1 MQEERSYKI
10 KRLRKTGEKKE
21 VIDSNGEIIQPGS
34 RILKGYWGDWLV
46 FGGRIPGFTLKLKIR
61 IIPSGSKIRL
71 INPLMTPDNNWED
84 KKTSVHIKWGDGQY
98 DKIYKKKINSGRFNR
113 DSDVLLEHTY
123 TANVG
128 DELWLE
134 ITSIEPL
141 VPYGCEIVEMLGRF
155 PYDRYDLNMDR
166 DGHYCGLFG
175 VDQYVEDYPELNKLY
190 GAGRTITKVSSDLLW
205 NWRNIRNMDRMFEG
219 WGIVDIPQRFFR
231 WDTELHP
238 DPNPE
243 GVYSRH
249 LTIAE
254 TCESYYRTFADCPN
268 LVTCVYGLVATVQSV
283 ALTYEEMF
291 IDCVKLTNVVNI
303 TENHKL
309 VNASKMYKNCKSL
322 VEVEYWYNDD
332 YGDLMGLLS
341 GPMPAL
347 ETIESIFEGCS
358 SLNRINWDYF
368 CRKAGNLINA
378 KAAFRGTAFTEV
390 AFNMREMTKLGSI
403 EYMYADMEHLTNVV
417 NSFSYETAS
426 EYAYWRHHIEDYGE
440 KKLNISHLFEN
451 SGDRTQGIYI
461 PVNFFQTASTTNQT
475 LLQRFPDITPNYS
488 QQQDRSAKLQ
498 LKATHIFY
506 RARIDR
512 YSSYSHQINPI
523 NDIFNGVFNTNS
535 IWGNIYNLYDVSYAF
550 SEAEL
555 VHNKNGTK
563 LDRWIFGNDGGIGKI
578 DFCFCG
584 FKTKFIEIEM
594 FNGYIGSSVLSARG
608 LFKNT
613 EIDYRFS
620 PFAFFDTL
628 PQSKDSSYGAFQFC
642 TDYSEMFMNVKYKYP
657 DFPVDHIVTFRKN
670 QALHDYDII
679 INMTDMFTGS
689 NMKSYRPISPLSDRD
704 VSYDFTRF
712 NSNPMPAPK
721 EWIVNGFHD
730 VSNWIP
736 NRTTNPLIY
745 WVCIP
750 KDFKTFTF
758 DNGYIPKNID
768 WGDGS
773 TTPSNSHTYERFG
786 VYKITIIDDVFGNP
800 DTISRRKVF
809 KIDGEFPYNSTPY
822 FDYTQVEATR
832 LQELGP
838 NVLCFVKKT
847 NISNMM
853 GYVDPMNF
861 RYGNNGELVEGLISV
876 DIAPPHNLIL
886 DFSADFVLIDKTVDL
901 MMAIDMLP
909 LFIGKETSVELTTGI
924 TRTGEQMIYSSNMLS
939 EPNLLY
945 FPQSFYQMNQLNHSN
960 YDSFVDVLTNQR
972 IANANYL
979 TPNHFAKCNLI
990 HSLPSVTSYVD
1001 YENGIKYRLHP
1012 GVNKTNFNK
1021 VEYINPGNYK
1031 TFISTTSSSD
1041 LGFEIRNIRDER
1053 KKKYEV
1059 EPISFELENIP
1070 DDDIVLF
1077 RLDSLK
1083 YGSKKFR
1090 DRPLGEVKVQVLL
1103 FDEDEDEDNPERTIT
1118 FDGSVIPNIGRI
1130 KSKDG
1135 KAILRVWSNHAL
1147 WPSCCESIVGIYGV
1161 ITNKEGDY
1169 WIDYDDFRFSRL
1181 SPIES
1186 EYAKNGLAPNVKHV
1200 SEDLLWGLQEFGQ
1213 SFICLFMNTPIE
1225 EIPMGLL
1232 NNFCGISINSMFEN
1246 CKKIR
1251 VIPDYLIKKNCTRG
1265 NKISAHSMFEGC
1277 TNVEY
1282 VFKPFASTV
1291 NCADVND
1298 MFKGCR
1304 TYAFR
1309 GKTDI
1314 ESEILKTVSLTMEST
1329 TYKYRNSSSL
1339 SATGIQSMSIPDNSS
1354 IPVLDHEN
1362 DTIMCVG
1369 LSSPDIAKVATFLP
1383 SCNLNIELYKDNPY
1397 MLFRAQTLVWSNTEY
1412 FDEKLYS
1419 GDSFHVTSNDL
1430 FKMMH
1435 AMHSLILMN
1444 FHQCDNFTLM
1454 EPNQTPIHTTLFNN
1468 RQLMKFAHSL
1478 SGALFT
1484 YSPNLF
1490 LLHQDQ
1496 MRYGTG
1502 LLYNVAFDKIPYIEY
1517 VPATHLPDKLGRP
1530 IYIGGG
1536 KDATRYRPRV
1546 LDRML
1551 RYRND
1556 FASFI
1561 ETFYKTT
1568 GDLTCPKFTNHVM
1581 LDVRKAFAQTNTY
1594 VASDT
1599 FVDVDKTSSIFR
1611 YGTQSTF
1618 GIFSHNTSVDSDCRI
1633 FHIWSKV
1640 SDYSTGYEFEGTTK
1654 FIHPPKDMFSELTNL
1669 TTLYYTFYK
1678 SNVRSLPDCN
1688 PRIKNYDHFAA
1699 SSKLSTIPE
1708 HWFKY
1713 NGTETLDIRY
1723 AFDDCKG
1730 LIVTDKLIDPTVT
1743 VPVLKYSSLRNAWSI
1758 IGDDPEIFA
1767 GVNTKLD
1774 GTDKSLVK
1782 VIPEEDM
1789 FKQTIDVH
1797 DPRWTLSVKA
1807 LGMETIGHE
1816 PVQDDNLFMVIWG
1829 DGSSP
1834 SVVSYRDIEWE
1845 DYSHKYDAAGR
1856 YQVLILSTQWCCF
1869 VNSPQELSSKY
1880 TTYSID
1886 GMFQNTTC
1894 EALAKA
1900 KLTSMFGHTVEVL
1913 YPTLF
1918 DKCSDI
1924 ATVKDFPDMFF
1935 EFKKLKTLPDTI
1947 LNKMVSL
1954 ESLHRFIMT
1963 TGITSIPV
1971 KIFSKNMKL
1980 KDLTSAFERL
1990 QMPSVPAD
1998 LFVNN
2003 PELEILV
2010 KTFCDNFVITEY
2022 PRNLFRN
2029 NPNLKDLRWL
2039 FALNTNCTMDDS
2051 YNDVFAV
2058 CTKVKDMNASF
2069 NRWKIKSLPSNLINR
2084 MTSLTNVFGM
2094 FANYTSWADENVD
2107 GTFDQELFDTYKSFS
2122 NNDSEFTIP
2131 SGFLPKS
2138 VINANCMFF
2147 FRIKLKAYP
2156 ADIFTGNTVLN
2167 SARWMFMNTGITR
2180 VHSNTFHTMSGE
2192 TLDIRKWLYKDK
2204 RLGKKFYSHYI
2215 PRFINPAIN
2224 VKTVYTDS
2232 SLLGAFG
2239 TMTEAELF
2247 AGINTNPTNI
2257 HSLYVQEF
2265 EPATFKLKMNGD
2277 GTFITMKP
2285 ITGGPVTFT
2294 DLTYIQWGD
2303 GTENLYEENMHSSQI
2318 QNTIKHIYKTPGTYT
2333 ITVGAKYCLVP
2344 IVDTMPEAYQVE
2356 SVVFP
2361 EDINQV
2367 KSVSIGGEYGV
2378 GHLEINRDKMY
2389 TERESAE
2396 VEMSLVPRPY
2406 YVGETYTVD
2415 VTVDLEG
2422 LDIGETTTLEVNVVR
2437 DASDPFER
2445 LEIGG
2450 VLGFM
2455 EGITTFPKI
2464 STIPELQYQKW
2475 IGEENFFDYNKHIT
2489 SLDSSF
2495 MNIPF
2500 EIRFA
2505 DKVFWALTNLVS
2517 ASKTFWNAKFVFE
2530 PGWAPDFN
2538 NCKKLV
2544 NIESMFRGGINE
2556 NTYTDPDHS
2565 QQDASDVPHIPV
2577 GTPRVRGIWNVNQN
2591 NYQPF
2596 RSLST
2601 IEDMSYICY
2610 QTTIGYALLTN
2621 FTKLTN
2627 LSYAYSRCRVLS
2639 WLPADYFRTLSLNK
2653 TSDNISMSG
2662 VFVDTNKLIQPVPS
2676 SDVKTL
2682 LDLELTART
2691 NIDVSSMFSGSG
2703 ISGDEMIN
2711 ILNNCSMISNPA
2723 VGSKYTLTGI
2733 FSWKGSLSG
2742 FDASAL
2748 KLNINYGEL
2757 SGSLD
2762 MQNMFSYDRQSSE
2775 TQWDRGKTG
2784 MINVKPGSI
2793 RLTANAYSKVKVNNM
2808 FDHCYASADVSDA
2821 HKVFVVE
2828 GDDANFTKAK
2838 KLADDSALNTLTVMT
2853 TTVVPK

>member
-21 VIDSNGEIIQPGS
+21 VIDINGEIIQPGS

-190 GAGRTITKVSSDLLW
+190 GAGRTITKVSSDLLD
-205 NWRNIRNMDRMFEG
+205 NWRNIGNMNRMFEG
-219 WGIVDIPQRFFR
+219 WGLIEIPDYFFK
-231 WDTELHP
+231 WYNEIHP
-238 DPNPE
+238 DPNPAGDYE
-243 GVYSRH
+243 YHNAIVD
-249 LTIAE
+249 
-254 TCESYYRTFADCPN
+254 TCTSYYRTFADCVD
-268 LVTCVYGLVATVQSV
+268 LTECGATILASSQSKVKVT
-283 ALTYEEMF
+283 EEMF
-291 IDCVKLTNVVNI
+291 DGCVKLKNVVGLSRCESI
-303 TENHKL
+303 K
-309 VNASKMYKNCKSL
+309 NASKMYRNCKSL
-322 VEVEYWYNDD
+322 VVVRGEFLGEK
-332 YGDLMGLLS
+332 LES
-341 GPMPAL
+341 L
-347 ETIESIFEGCS
+347 ETIESIFDGCS
-358 SLNRINWDYF
+358 SLRTINWDRF
-368 CRKAGNLINA
+368 CAKAVNLINA

-390 AFNMREMTKLGSI
+390 AFNMREMIRLGSI
-403 EYMYADMEHLTNVV
+403 EYMYADMIYLREAR
-417 NSFSYETAS
+417 NSASDNTAIK
-426 EYAYWRHHIEDYGE
+426 YAYWRHSHPDTLEYAQ
-440 KKLNISHLFEN
+440 KKLKISHLFEN
-451 SGDRTQGIYI
+451 SGDRTLGVHIEYQ
-461 PVNFFQTASTTNQT
+461 FFQTISNTKTN
-475 LLQRFPDITPNYS
+475 FSKKYPDETIDA
-488 QQQDRSAKLQ
+488 QKQMEWGEKLY
-498 LKATHIFY
+498 LESTHIF
-506 RARIDR
+506 AGAFIDK
-512 YSSYSHQINPI
+512 YANISSNSIGGPMYN
-523 NDIFNGVFNTNS
+523 IFNGVFGTYNNNNNNN
-535 IWGNIYNLYDVSYAF
+535 GYNLSHLFDGATFVNHKDFMSFEWIAANCWRIWYMDYAY
-550 SEAEL
+550 ANIKCRIGHVNTTEL
-555 VHNKNGTK
+555 
-563 LDRWIFGNDGGIGKI
+563 FGYSTGLIRSMK
-578 DFCFCG
+578 
-584 FKTKFIEIEM
+584 
-594 FNGYIGSSVLSARG
+594 G
-608 LFKNT
+608 LFKNDI
-613 EIDYRFS
+613 IDYRFNAYN
-620 PFAFFDTL
+620 PW
-628 PQSKDSSYGAFQFC
+628 YGTVQDGINTHFTTQDAC
-642 TDYSEMFMNVKYKYP
+642 YDYSEMFMGVTYKHS
-657 DFPVDHIVTFRKN
+657 DFPIDFIVSTQKRNINDK
-670 QALHDYDII
+670 QVV
-679 INMTDMFTGS
+679 INMRNMFAGS
-689 NMKSYRPISPLSDRD
+689 NIKCYRPIHPASSRELE
-704 VSYDFTRF
+704 YDCAGLIE
-712 NSNPMPAPK
+712 SSPAPK
-721 EWIVNGFHD
+721 EWMLNGFHD
-730 VSNWIP
+730 VSDWTPKRIVNPFIMWIEC
-736 NRTTNPLIY
+736 N
-745 WVCIP
+745 
-750 KDFKTFTF
+750 KSHQSFAFGGD
-758 DNGYIPKNID
+758 GSYIPKRVD

-773 TTPSNSHTYERFG
+773 TTREAQHLYTKPG
-786 VYKITIIDDVFGNP
+786 VYKITVIDDVFREP
-800 DTISRRKVF
+800 DAESRKMIF
-809 KIDGEFPYNSTPY
+809 KLDGELPYGSSMSI
-822 FDYTQVEATR
+822 DYNQWQYQSR
-832 LQELGP
+832 LQEVGP
-838 NVLCFVKKT
+838 NVGCLADKLIIT
-847 NISNMM
+847 NCY

-861 RYGNNGELVEGLISV
+861 RYGSNTGLKYGVTNVNIGDPSN
-876 DIAPPHNLIL
+876 IEFN
-886 DFSADFVLIDKTVDL
+886 FSADFVLVDKSINMEITIEPHALHVGDQTYVDL
-901 MMAIDMLP
+901 NL
-909 LFIGKETSVELTTGI
+909 GTTRQFDLGHHI
-924 TRTGEQMIYSSNMLS
+924 NVTRS
-939 EPNLLY
+939 NLLF
-945 FPQSFYQMNQLNHSN
+945 FPQSYLVMKENQDYNNTTLNYN
-960 YDSFVDVLTNQR
+960 YRNYSYSY
-972 IANANYL
+972 INYL
-979 TPNHFAKCNLI
+979 SNKHFSNLKKTDNLPTYSDYFTDENERYRAYRIHPTLRKSNLPKVTWFNPNTCGSYFT
-990 HSLPSVTSYVD
+990 SPSSEEELGLNDVI
-1001 YENGIKYRLHP
+1001 NGDSDIRDIRRPKITR
-1012 GVNKTNFNK
+1012 
-1021 VEYINPGNYK
+1021 EYI
-1031 TFISTTSSSD
+1031 D
-1041 LGFEIRNIRDER
+1041 
-1053 KKKYEV
+1053 
-1059 EPISFELENIP
+1059 FELENIG
-1070 DDDIVLF
+1070 DENITLF
-1077 RLDSLK
+1077 RLDSLPNSGGK
-1083 YGSKKFR
+1083 SK
-1090 DRPLGEVKVQVLL
+1090 DRPLGKVKVQIFL
-1103 FDEDEDEDNPERTIT
+1103 FDEDEDEPNPERTIE
-1118 FDGSVIPNIGRI
+1118 FDTNDLTIGNII
-1130 KSKDG
+1130 SKD
-1135 KAILRVWSNHAL
+1135 KRAVLRVWSDHAL
-1147 WPSCCESIVGIYGV
+1147 WPSCRDRIVGIYG
-1161 ITNKEGDY
+1161 IIGNKEGDM
-1169 WIDYDDFRFSRL
+1169 WLHHYDFHFGTDN
-1181 SPIES
+1181 PQ
-1186 EYAKNGLAPNVKHV
+1186 YPGLAPNLRHV
-1200 SEDLLWGLQEFGQ
+1200 SEDVLWGLQSTSQVFSG
-1213 SFICLFMNTPIE
+1213 LFANTQLE
-1225 EIPMGLL
+1225 EIPVNLL
-1232 NNFCGISINSMFEN
+1232 NHYYGSTINAMFAN
-1246 CKKIR
+1246 CKNLK
-1251 VIPDYLIKKNCTRG
+1251 VVPDYLIKRCNLSTKLINC
-1265 NKISAHSMFEGC
+1265 SLMFDGC
-1277 TNVEY
+1277 TGIEY
-1282 VFKPFASTV
+1282 VFKPFAY
-1291 NCADVND
+1291 DVGNVRSFA
-1298 MFKGCR
+1298 MFNQCK

-1309 GKTDI
+1309 GMTAKQID
-1314 ESEILKTVSLTMEST
+1314 EQILHTVSYVILDHERLLKNWTV
-1329 TYKYRNSSSL
+1329 
-1339 SATGIQSMSIPDNSS
+1339 TGIQPMSIPPESKV
-1354 IPVLDHEN
+1354 PVLDLNN
-1362 DTIMCVG
+1362 DTIMCYG
-1369 LSSPDIAKVATFLP
+1369 NSHPDIAKVASFIP
-1383 SCNLNIELYKDNPY
+1383 YMNLRLSLYKDNPK
-1397 MLFRAQTLVWSNTEY
+1397 MLFRVQSLRYNGKVHY
-1412 FDEKLYS
+1412 DEDPKEQFNLTPDQFES
-1419 GDSFHVTSNDL
+1419 MLRS
-1430 FKMMH
+1430 
-1435 AMHSLILMN
+1435 MHSLDYVRGNADIIPKFLARGAV
-1444 FHQCDNFTLM
+1444 
-1454 EPNQTPIHTTLFNN
+1454 PNHNMLFSNTK
-1468 RQLMKFAHSL
+1468 LYKFVY
-1478 SGALFT
+1478 GFI
-1484 YSPNLF
+1484 YSKFDYTPNL
-1490 LLHQDQ
+1490 LLLRQDQ
-1496 MRYGTG
+1496 MRSGEG
-1502 LLYNVAFDKIPYIEY
+1502 LFDLTEFDRIPYTEP
-1517 VPATHLPDKLGRP
+1517 VPATHLPDRLGRP
-1530 IYIGGG
+1530 VYIGGASTAI
-1536 KDATRYRPRV
+1536 KYRSRNLDRV
-1546 LDRML
+1546 LRTRNHWININDML
-1551 RYRND
+1551 RGSTGLLVCPVFKKHVVNRLAHVAAYTDAYVDDNTFIDRD
-1556 FASFI
+1556 RSVKLSKVTTI
-1561 ETFYKTT
+1561 ETYGAFLSNRTITT
-1568 GDLTCPKFTNHVM
+1568 
-1581 LDVRKAFAQTNTY
+1581 
-1594 VASDT
+1594 
-1599 FVDVDKTSSIFR
+1599 
-1611 YGTQSTF
+1611 
-1618 GIFSHNTSVDSDCRI
+1618 DCRI
-1633 FHIWSKV
+1633 FHIWEDAS
-1640 SDYSTGYEFEGTTK
+1640 STGWEFAQTTK
-1654 FIHPPKDMFSELTNL
+1654 FLNPPKDMMSKLNKIRNL
-1669 TTLYYTFYK
+1669 NHTFYE
-1678 SNVRSLPDCN
+1678 SNIRYLPDCN
-1688 PRIKNYDHFAA
+1688 PLISQYPYFAA

-1730 LIVTDKLIDPTVT
+1730 LIVTDELIDPTVT

-1900 KLTSMFGHTVEVL
+1900 KLSNMFGYVVEVL

-1971 KIFSKNMKL
+1971 KIFSKNTKL

-2051 YNDVFAV
+2051 YSDVFAV

-2069 NRWKIKSLPSNLINR
+2069 TRWKIKSLPSNLINR

-2122 NNDSEFTIP
+2122 DNDSEFTIP

-2138 VINANCMFF
+2138 VVNANCMFF

-2303 GTENLYEENMHSSQI
+2303 GTENLYEDNMHSSQI
-2318 QNTIKHIYKTPGTYT
+2318 QNVIKHIYKTPGTYT

-2344 IVDTMPEAYQVE
+2344 IVDTMPEAYQIE

-2378 GHLEINRDKMY
+2378 GHLEINRDNMY

-2406 YVGETYTVD
+2406 YVGEAYTVD

-2437 DASDPFER
+2437 DTSDPFER

-2464 STIPELQYQKW
+2464 STMPELQYQKW
-2475 IGEENFFDYNKHIT
+2475 IGKENFFDYNKHIT

-2500 EIRFA
+2500 EIRFS

-2517 ASKTFWNAKFVFE
+2517 ASKAFWNAKFVFE

-2556 NTYTDPDHS
+2556 NTYADPDHS

-2596 RSLST
+2596 RSLNS

-2676 SDVKTL
+2676 SDGKTL

-2691 NIDVSSMFSGSG
+2691 NIDVSAMFSGSG
-2703 ISGDEMIN
+2703 ISGDEMVN

-2723 VGSKYTLTGI
+2723 VGSKYTLTSI

-2757 SGSLD
+2757 SGSLN
-2762 MQNMFSYDRQSSE
+2762 MQNMFSYDGQSSE

-2784 MINVKPGSI
+2784 MINVKPESI

>member
-231 WDTELHP
+231 WDNELHP

-243 GVYSRH
+243 GVYNPH

-268 LVTCVYGLVATVQSV
+268 LVTCSYSLVATVQSV

-291 IDCVKLTNVVNI
+291 IDCVKLTNVVSI
-303 TENHKL
+303 TENRKL

-341 GPMPAL
+341 GPMSAL

-390 AFNMREMTKLGSI
+390 AFNMREMTQLGSI

-426 EYAYWRHHIEDYGE
+426 EYAYWRHAHPDTLEYAE
-440 KKLNISHLFEN
+440 KKLKISHLFEN
-451 SGDRTQGIYI
+451 SGDRTLGITI
-461 PVNFFQTASTTNQT
+461 PDQYFQTASTTNIT
-475 LLQRFPDITPNYS
+475 FEKKFPDIKIDAQRQMSYS
-488 QQQDRSAKLQ
+488 EKLH
-498 LKATHIFY
+498 LEATHIFAGAY
-506 RARIDR
+506 LNK
-512 YSSYSHQINPI
+512 YGTNHKYKPI
-523 NDIFNGVFNTNS
+523 YDLFNGVFGTYNNTNNN
-535 IWGNIYNLYDVSYAF
+535 GGYNLSHIFDGLTCVNCMDF
-550 SEAEL
+550 LEL
-555 VHNKNGTK
+555 Q
-563 LDRWIFGNDGGIGKI
+563 WIFANCWRIHYMEYGYANIKNRIGYMKPNELLGYSNGLVKSIKGLLKNDII
-578 DFCFCG
+578 DH
-584 FKTKFIEIEM
+584 
-594 FNGYIGSSVLSARG
+594 
-608 LFKNT
+608 
-613 EIDYRFS
+613 RFS
-620 PFAFFDTL
+620 PYNFWGSQNQNGINTDSDN
-628 PQSKDSSYGAFQFC
+628 QSGC
-642 TDYSEMFMNVKYKYP
+642 IDYSEMFAGVTYKHNQYP
-657 DFPVDHIVTFRKN
+657 IDFVVHSYYNNIKDNQVT
-670 QALHDYDII
+670 
-679 INMTDMFTGS
+679 INMRNMFAGS
-689 NMKSYRPISPLSDRD
+689 NIKCYRPIHPNSDR
-704 VSYDFTRF
+704 SLKYDCA
-712 NSNPMPAPK
+712 NLIDSSPAPK
-721 EWIVNGFHD
+721 EWMLNGFHD
-730 VSNWIP
+730 VSDWQP
-736 NRTTNPLIY
+736 KRVVNPLIY
-745 WVCIP
+745 WIECT
-750 KDFKTFTF
+750 KQHQSFTF
-758 DNGYIPKNID
+758 GGEGAYIPKKID

-773 TTPSNSHTYERFG
+773 TISEASHNYAQPG
-786 VYKITIIDDVFGNP
+786 VYKITITDDVFRNP
-800 DTISRRKVF
+800 DMWSTRSIF
-809 KIDGEFPYNSTPY
+809 KIDGEFPYNAEFNSSY
-822 FDYTQVEATR
+822 NEYQYISRIQDV
-832 LQELGP
+832 GP
-838 NVLCFVKKT
+838 NVCCLAKKVNLT
-847 NISNMM
+847 NMC
-853 GYVDPMNF
+853 GYIDPMNF
-861 RYGNNGELVEGLISV
+861 RYGNNTGLKEGVTGVNIGDPSN
-876 DIAPPHNLIL
+876 INMI
-886 DFSADFVLIDKTVDL
+886 FSADFVLVDKTITLDL
-901 MMAIDMLP
+901 DIATLP
-909 LFIGKETSVELTTGI
+909 LFVGKETYADISIGI
-924 TRTGEQMIYSSNMLS
+924 DRVFDYYHHVNLNGS
-939 EPNLLY
+939 NLLY
-945 FPQSFYQMNQLNHSN
+945 FPQSFFVMKEAQNTSASVYNYNDCSYSN
-960 YDSFVDVLTNQR
+960 L
-972 IANANYL
+972 NYL
-979 TPNHFAKCNLI
+979 SDKHFSNIKKVNYLPTLTYVNL
-990 HSLPSVTSYVD
+990 SY
-1001 YENGIKYRLHP
+1001 ERHQAYRLHP
-1012 GVNKTNFNK
+1012 TLRKSSLPLVKTWSPDVIGSFFSSPTSDEWLELNDIIPDDSSKRDTRKPK
-1021 VEYINPGNYK
+1021 VTREYI
-1031 TFISTTSSSD
+1031 D
-1041 LGFEIRNIRDER
+1041 
-1053 KKKYEV
+1053 
-1059 EPISFELENIP
+1059 FELENIP
-1070 DDDIVLF
+1070 DEEITFF
-1077 RLDSLK
+1077 RIDSLPN
-1083 YGSKKFR
+1083 GWSKSKE
-1090 DRPLGEVKVQVLL
+1090 RPLGKVKIQIFLY
-1103 FDEDEDEDNPERTIT
+1103 DENEDEPNPERVME
-1118 FDGSVIPNIGRI
+1118 FDNVLPNLGKI
-1130 KSKDG
+1130 KSRDG
-1135 KAILRVWSNHAL
+1135 KAVLRVWSDHVI
-1147 WPSCCESIVGIYGV
+1147 WPSCKRSIVGIYGV
-1161 ITNKEGDY
+1161 IGNKEGDM
-1169 WIDYDDFRFSRL
+1169 WIQQYDFFFGD
-1181 SPIES
+1181 
-1186 EYAKNGLAPNVKHV
+1186 KNANIPGLAPNIRHI
-1200 SEDLLWGLQEFGQ
+1200 SEDLLWGLQSINQ
-1213 SFICLFMNTPIE
+1213 SFNNLFSRTQLM
-1225 EIPMGLL
+1225 EIPVNLL
-1232 NNFCGISINSMFEN
+1232 NHYYGGDLSGMFGYCKNLKVVPDRLIKKCNLSIQHMNVNSMF
-1246 CKKIR
+1246 C
-1251 VIPDYLIKKNCTRG
+1251 D
-1265 NKISAHSMFEGC
+1265 C
-1277 TNVEY
+1277 TNIEY
-1282 VFKPFASTV
+1282 IFKPFAE
-1291 NCADVND
+1291 DVINVSAND
-1298 MFKGCR
+1298 MFLNCK
-1304 TYAFR
+1304 TYAFK
-1309 GKTDI
+1309 GSSTEEI
-1314 ESEILKTVSLTMEST
+1314 ERNILYSVSIGTET
-1329 TYKYRNSSSL
+1329 RNL
-1339 SATGIQSMSIPDNSS
+1339 IDRNGRLLGIKPMVFPQDSQV
-1354 IPVLDHEN
+1354 PVLDFDN
-1362 DTIMCVG
+1362 DTIMCCGQSHEDV
-1369 LSSPDIAKVATFLP
+1369 AKVATYLP
-1383 SCNLNIELYKDNPY
+1383 YINLKLSLYKNNPQ
-1397 MLFRAQTLVWSNTEY
+1397 MLFRAQNLLYGNQTHY
-1412 FDEKLYS
+1412 DEPTYDAYKL
-1419 GDSFHVTSNDL
+1419 TSDQL
-1430 FKMMH
+1430 TAMMRSMH
-1435 AMHSLILMN
+1435 ALRSIVGTSYKQFVAKGEIPPHNM
-1444 FHQCDNFTLM
+1444 
-1454 EPNQTPIHTTLFNN
+1454 LFSNKLLN
-1468 RQLMKFAHSL
+1468 IFAEVLVH
-1478 SGALFT
+1478 ARFNYT
-1484 YSPNLF
+1484 PNLF
-1490 LLHQDQ
+1490 FLHQEQ
-1496 MRYGTG
+1496 MRYGNA
-1502 LLYNVAFDKIPYIEY
+1502 LLHYTTIDKVPYEEY
-1517 VPATHLPDKLGRP
+1517 VPATHLPDRLGRP

-1536 KDATRYRPRV
+1536 KNATRYRARNI
-1546 LDRML
+1546 DRML
-1551 RYRND
+1551 RHRND
-1556 FASFI
+1556 FISLNYFMSNS
-1561 ETFYKTT
+1561 K
-1568 GDLTCPKFTNHVM
+1568 GDMVCPKFENHIVGSVIEAFSHTSTYVPR
-1581 LDVRKAFAQTNTY
+1581 DAFAGR
-1594 VASDT
+1594 DT
-1599 FVDVDKTSSIFR
+1599 TSPLSKLLA
-1611 YGTQSTF
+1611 GTH
-1618 GIFSHNTSVDSDCRI
+1618 GIFKGNTTVDTDCRI
-1633 FHIWSKV
+1633 FHVWKNLPDSTN
-1640 SDYSTGYEFEGTTK
+1640 STGYEFANTTK

-1730 LIVTDKLIDPTVT
+1730 LIITDKLIDPAVT

-1845 DYSHKYDAAGR
+1845 DYSHRYDAAGR

-1971 KIFSKNMKL
+1971 KIFSKNTKL
-1980 KDLTSAFERL
+1980 KDLTSAFEHL

-2003 PELEILV
+2003 PELEILDR
-2010 KTFCDNFVITEY
+2010 TFCDNFVITEY

-2029 NPNLKDLRWL
+2029 NPNLKNLRWL
-2039 FALNTNCTMDDS
+2039 FSLNTNCTMDDS

-2058 CTKVKDMNASF
+2058 CTKVKNMNASF
-2069 NRWKIKSLPSNLINR
+2069 TRWKIKSLPSNLINR
-2084 MTSLTNVFGM
+2084 MTSLTDVFGM
-2094 FANYTSWADENVD
+2094 FANYTSWANENVD

-2224 VKTVYTDS
+2224 VKTVHTDS

-2265 EPATFKLKMNGD
+2265 EPTTFKLKMNGD

-2303 GTENLYEENMHSSQI
+2303 GTENLYEENIHSSQI

-2344 IVDTMPEAYQVE
+2344 IVDTMPEAYQIE

-2378 GHLEINRDKMY
+2378 GHLEINRDSMY

-2437 DASDPFER
+2437 DTSDPFER

-2464 STIPELQYQKW
+2464 STMPELQYQKW
-2475 IGEENFFDYNKHIT
+2475 IGKENFFDYNKHIT
-2489 SLDSSF
+2489 SLDGSF

-2505 DKVFWALTNLVS
+2505 DKVFWALTNLTKI
-2517 ASKTFWNAKFVFE
+2517 ACIFWNSKVVIE

-2538 NCKKLV
+2538 KSPYIRV
-2544 NIESMFRGGINE
+2544 SYSAFRGGREGDEQN
-2556 NTYTDPDHS
+2556 D
-2565 QQDASDVPHIPV
+2565 QFDVGAPYSKIIWRV
-2577 GTPRVRGIWNVNQN
+2577 GKE
-2591 NYQPF
+2591 YQPLAELSKISDTGNLCKDSDITHVMRFNMTNLQSF
-2596 RSLST
+2596 RRAYSGC
-2601 IEDMSYICY
+2601 D
-2610 QTTIGYALLTN
+2610 
-2621 FTKLTN
+2621 KLT
-2627 LSYAYSRCRVLS
+2627 
-2639 WLPADYFRTLSLNK
+2639 WLPADYFRTLNSNQVNELWLYNMFINTTSL
-2653 TSDNISMSG
+2653 TSIA
-2662 VFVDTNKLIQPVPS
+2662 PA
-2676 SDVKTL
+2676 SDGKTL
-2682 LDLELTART
+2682 LDFLPVCRSI
-2691 NIDVSSMFSGSG
+2691 NMSSMFSGSG
-2703 ISGDEMIN
+2703 LSFNEMIN
-2711 ILNNCSMISNPA
+2711 ILNNTSLLKTPVQNAIYIFTGMFNWRTVQSN
-2723 VGSKYTLTGI
+2723 GN
-2733 FSWKGSLSG
+2733 
-2742 FDASAL
+2742 ASNL
-2748 KLNINYGEL
+2748 KLTIGSNGSSLINL
-2757 SGSLD
+2757 SNL
-2762 MQNMFSYDRQSSE
+2762 FSYDGDVNE
-2775 TQWDRGKTG
+2775 TQYDTGKTLLY
-2784 MINVKPGSI
+2784 NVKAGAISVN
-2793 RLTANAYSKVKVNNM
+2793 NASNVSVTNM